1 MKSLGHWYML
11 PEFGADSERATERV
25 VFTEV
30 EVEDEVDVDVVLMLK
45 V

>member
-30 EVEDEVDVDVVLMLK
+30 EVEDEVDDVVLMLK